1 MSGDWVVR
9 RSECHECEALKD
21 YYWLKVNRFLL
32 ELRSFSKPYPAD
44 SVFRRSQDDEIR
56 DATEEA
62 LHALRALVSHLKT
75 CYALDRERA
84 A

>member
-1 MSGDWVVR
+1 MS
-9 RSECHECEALKD
+9 RSDCHDCEVLKD

-32 ELRSFSKPYPAD
+32 ELKSFPKSYWSGSGFQTD
-44 SVFRRSQDDEIR
+44 QDDEVK
-56 DATEEA
+56 DAKEEA
-62 LHALRALVSHLKT
+62 LHALRILVSHLKT

>member
-1 MSGDWVVR
+1 MSGDLAVS
-9 RSECHECEALKD
+9 RSGCHECEALKD

-32 ELRSFSKPYPAD
+32 ELRPYSKPYLTG
-44 SVFRRSQDDEIR
+44 SVFQRNQDDEIK
-56 DATEEA
+56 DAKEEA
-62 LHALRALVSHLKT
+62 LHALSALVSHLKA

>member
-1 MSGDWVVR
+1 V

-32 ELRSFSKPYPAD
+32 ELRPFSKPYLSG
-44 SVFRRSQDDEIR
+44 SVFGRSQDDQIK
-56 DATEEA
+56 DAKEEA
-62 LHALRALVSHLKT
+62 LLALRALVSHLKA
-75 CYALDRERA
+75 CYALDREHA